1 MPLEAIICLA
11 GRQSLGYQAWL
22 GPQARCF
29 VGEGA
34 AWRIPP
40 VALAAEPSPAFVDQ
54 MLIS

>member
-1 MPLEAIICLA
+1 MSLEATICLA

-29 VGEGA
+29 VEEGA

-40 VALAAEPSPAFVDQ
+40 VALAAEHELTFVGQ
-54 MLIS
+54 MPFS